1 MGDGDMTSAIVAV
14 GDQRRSSVRIGR
26 KISEGAGQP
35 TEADATESIAPPRP
49 MESKSEGKYDSDDD
63 AKGSGG
69 AKDGGDAKGSSSGGG
84 ALIRKVFDY
93 YTDSKDLEDEVRRFV
108 FANCKTFGAANGEYE
123 LEHTEIYNDFKTLLE
138 RKLEGFIERC
148 GASVGDFYEAV
159 AANEGRGMTR
169 SRAATR
175 ARRLQHRL
183 LE

>member
-1 MGDGDMTSAIVAV
+1 
-14 GDQRRSSVRIGR
+14 
-26 KISEGAGQP
+26 
-35 TEADATESIAPPRP
+35 

-84 ALIRKVFDY
+84 ALIRQVFDY

-138 RKLEGFIERC
+138 RKLEGFIGRC

-159 AANEGRGMTR
+159 AANEGRGMYSGSSFVAVLTG
-169 SRAATR
+169 ATSFEVF
-175 ARRLQHRL
+175 ADLMVDAKNG
-183 LE
+183 EFTWVME